1 MQLGLPILL
10 IPVMA
15 QVKSAVHGT
24 TSLSEKVTNSVP
36 TVQQEV
42 IVEKKRAASMLHTQ
56 QQANVVTSK
65 TTQPK
70 IVEHQAKV
78 IASKKAQPR
87 IIKQKVRILPALCSC
102 PLRRR
107 HFKNKEPRGV

>member
-24 TSLSEKVTNSVP
+24 TSLSEKETKSVP

-42 IVEKKRAASMLHTQ
+42 IAEKKRAASMLHTQ
-56 QQANVVTSK
+56 HQFKVMTSK
-65 TTQPK
+65 MTQPK
-70 IVEHQAKV
+70 IVQHQAKV

-87 IIKQKVRILPALCSC
+87 IVKQKVGILPALCSC
-102 PLRRR
+102 QNTNAYVRAS
-107 HFKNKEPRGV
+107 

>member
-24 TSLSEKVTNSVP
+24 TSLSEKETKSVP

-42 IVEKKRAASMLHTQ
+42 IAEKKRAALMLHSQ
-56 QQANVVTSK
+56 Q
-65 TTQPK
+65 
-70 IVEHQAKV
+70 QAKV

-87 IIKQKVRILPALCSC
+87 IVKQKVGILPALCSC
-102 PLRRR
+102 QNTNAYVRAS
-107 HFKNKEPRGV
+107 